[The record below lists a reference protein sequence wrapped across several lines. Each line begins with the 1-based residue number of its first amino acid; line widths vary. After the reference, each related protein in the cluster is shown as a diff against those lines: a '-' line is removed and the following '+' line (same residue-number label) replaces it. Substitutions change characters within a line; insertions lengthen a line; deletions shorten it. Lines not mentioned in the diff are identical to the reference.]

1 MDGKRILIVDDDANI
16 QRMLRICLEGDGYAV
31 QQVTDGALA
40 LEMIQQAPPDVVLLD
55 LAMPVLDGMTVLADL
70 RSMLAEHPMRVIV
83 MTAHGS
89 VRSAMQAVRLEAA
102 DFLEKPFKPDE
113 LRHSIGSVLSEDF
126 AGGGLHPGTGYDTA
140 LQSVR
145 DALRRGKFIAAE
157 AALMKAGTISDSDP
171 CFMNLAG
178 VLHEA
183 HGRTS
188 SAKNFYRKALTVDG
202 LYEPARH
209 NLKRIEQIETTGS
222 TRLELDLGDEPMG
235 LDVSDSSTGR
245 PSPADRFR
253 RVLLRPGADSQMTAD
268 RWRPPPQRP

>member
-16 QRMLRICLEGDGYAV
+16 QRMLRVCLEGDGYAV
-31 QQVTDGALA
+31 QQVTDGARA
-40 LEMIQQAPPDVVLLD
+40 LEAIEQQPPDVVLLD

-70 RSMLAEHPMRVIV
+70 RSMLAESPMRVIV

-89 VRSAMQAVRLEAA
+89 VRSAMQAVRLGAA

-113 LRHSIGSVLSEDF
+113 LRHSIGSVLSDEF
-126 AGGGLHPGTGYDTA
+126 PGGGLHPSAGYDTA

-145 DALRRGKFIAAE
+145 DALRRGRFIAAE
-157 AALMKAGTISDSDP
+157 AAMMRAGTISDSDP

-188 SAKNFYRKALTVDG
+188 SAKNFYRKALAVDG
-202 LYEPARH
+202 NYGPARH
-209 NLKRIEQIETTGS
+209 NLKRIEQIELTGG
-222 TRLELDLGDEPMG
+222 TRLEVDLGDQPTS
-235 LDVSDSSTGR
+235 LDEANGDGARR

-253 RVLLRPGADSQMTAD
+253 RVLLRPGADAAVTAD
-268 RWRPPPQRP
+268 RWRPPRP